1 MIRKIIQIS
10 TIQNLVLILY
20 LLFASNLFAQQ
31 DLTPQE
37 IKDKMSQIRE
47 DTDWSDPAASKK
59 ANEEIKKLSKQLMM
73 SRVNKNPTNQ
83 TDSCLLYTS
92 PSPRDGLLSRM
103 PSSA

>member
-47 DTDWSDPAASKK
+47 DTDWSDPAASKQ
-59 ANEEIKKLSKQLMM
+59 ARRSN
-73 SRVNKNPTNQ
+73 
-83 TDSCLLYTS
+83 
-92 PSPRDGLLSRM
+92 
-103 PSSA
+103 